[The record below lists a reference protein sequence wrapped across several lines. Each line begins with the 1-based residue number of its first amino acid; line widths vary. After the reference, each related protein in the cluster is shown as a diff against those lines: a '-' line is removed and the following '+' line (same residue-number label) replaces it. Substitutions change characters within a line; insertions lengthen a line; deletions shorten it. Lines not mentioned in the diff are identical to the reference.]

1 MHVRVRVRACIVRLE
16 WRTPLLPKN
25 EPTPDGMRHKRDTI
39 TMPNAAPT
47 PPQALSFGATSDA
60 LARVVGPLLLSS
72 IFEAD
77 ENHYIA
83 CTMPRAA
90 RVFLAR
96 AGVDGMMSAIS
107 LCSLQPLCSISCP
120 NEPQTLPRRV
130 ALWLLG
136 LWRFR

>member
-1 MHVRVRVRACIVRLE
+1 MHVRVRVRACIVLLE
-16 WRTPLLPKN
+16 WRTPFLPKK
-25 EPTPDGMRHKRDTI
+25 EPTRDGMRAHGARPHKRDTI

-90 RVFLAR
+90 RVFFWR
-96 AGVDGMMSAIS
+96 
-107 LCSLQPLCSISCP
+107 
-120 NEPQTLPRRV
+120 EP
-130 ALWLLG
+130 ALMGWCLS
-136 LWRFR
+136 FFCAFT